1 MINVLEVIVDAP
13 NPVGGAESPAGNIQS
28 LEKGLR
34 ILDEFIESPTPLK
47 LADIVRRFDMD
58 RASAFRFLQ
67 TLEHR
72 GFLRKDL
79 TTKEYDVGGRV
90 YYWASRLREKTR
102 LIDSFH
108 DHLQR
113 LASITQ
119 QTTHLGL
126 FVNDRVLLADF
137 ALSDSIVSI
146 RHCIGVLEPL
156 YSSAVGKAVLAFL
169 PQERREALIDKIT
182 FERFTDSTIMNADAL
197 RIELAVTRKRGYA
210 IDANETHEGLTCIAR
225 PIFGKQQVP
234 IASIGITCVTAL
246 VSSEP
251 GRFEK
256 LIEAILDVGTDVVP
270 DNL

>member
-1 MINVLEVIVDAP
+1 MDNP
-13 NPVGGAESPAGNIQS
+13 NPVNEVESPAGHIQS

-34 ILDEFIESPTPLK
+34 ILDEIIEAPAPLK
-47 LADIVRRFDMD
+47 LADIVRRFNMD

-72 GFLRKDL
+72 GFLRKDA
-79 TTKEYDVGGRV
+79 TTKEYDVGGRI

-108 DHLQR
+108 EQLQR

-137 ALSDSIVSI
+137 ALSDSIISI

-169 PQERREALIDKIT
+169 PVERREALISNIEFVRLT
-182 FERFTDSTIMNADAL
+182 GNTIMNADAL
-197 RIELAVTRKRGYA
+197 RIDLAITRDRGYA

-225 PIFGKQQVP
+225 PIFGKDGVP
-234 IASIGITCVTAL
+234 VASIGITCVTAL
-246 VSSEP
+246 VSAEP
-251 GRFEK
+251 GRFEH
-256 LIEAILDVGTDVVP
+256 LIQSIQAMGSERTTNLAI
-270 DNL
+270 

>member
-1 MINVLEVIVDAP
+1 MLDNPNSAHEV
-13 NPVGGAESPAGNIQS
+13 ESPAGHIQS

-34 ILDEFIESPTPLK
+34 ILDEIIEAPAPLK
-47 LADIVRRFDMD
+47 LADIVRRFNMD

-72 GFLRKDL
+72 GFLRKDA
-79 TTKEYDVGGRV
+79 TTKEYDVGGRI

-108 DHLQR
+108 DQLQR

-137 ALSDSIVSI
+137 ALSDSIISI

-169 PQERREALIDKIT
+169 PQEQRETLINKIEFVRLT
-182 FERFTDSTIMNADAL
+182 GNTIMNADAL
-197 RIELAVTRKRGYA
+197 RIDLAITRERGYA
-210 IDANETHEGLTCIAR
+210 IDANETHEGLTCVAR
-225 PIFGKQQVP
+225 PIFGKDKIPV
-234 IASIGITCVTAL
+234 ASIGITCVTAL
-246 VSSEP
+246 VSAEP
-251 GRFEK
+251 GRFEH
-256 LIEAILDVGTDVVP
+256 LIHSIQDMGNEITTHLTV
-270 DNL
+270 

>member
-1 MINVLEVIVDAP
+1 LPEL
-13 NPVGGAESPAGNIQS
+13 SP
-28 LEKGLR
+28 
-34 ILDEFIESPTPLK
+34 
-47 LADIVRRFDMD
+47 RFNMD

-72 GFLRKDL
+72 GFLRKDA
-79 TTKEYDVGGRV
+79 TTKEYDVGGRI

-108 DHLQR
+108 EQLQR

-137 ALSDSIVSI
+137 ALSDSIISI

-169 PQERREALIDKIT
+169 PVERREALINNIEFVRLT
-182 FERFTDSTIMNADAL
+182 GNTIMNADAL
-197 RIELAVTRKRGYA
+197 RIDLAITRDRGYA

-225 PIFGKQQVP
+225 PIFGKDGVP
-234 IASIGITCVTAL
+234 VASIGITCVTAL
-246 VSSEP
+246 VSAEP
-251 GRFEK
+251 GRFEH
-256 LIEAILDVGTDVVP
+256 LIQSIQAMGSEITTNLAI
-270 DNL
+270 

>member
-1 MINVLEVIVDAP
+1 MLDSPSPVNEV
-13 NPVGGAESPAGNIQS
+13 ESPAGHIQS

-34 ILDEFIESPTPLK
+34 ILDEIIEAPAPLK
-47 LADIVRRFDMD
+47 LADIVRRFNMD

-72 GFLRKDL
+72 GFLRKDA
-79 TTKEYDVGGRV
+79 TTKEYDVGGRI

-108 DHLQR
+108 EQLQR

-137 ALSDSIVSI
+137 ALSDSIISI

-169 PQERREALIDKIT
+169 PPERREALIDNIEFVRLT
-182 FERFTDSTIMNADAL
+182 NSTITNADAL
-197 RIELAVTRKRGYA
+197 RIDLAITRDRGYA

-225 PIFGKQQVP
+225 PIFGKNNIPV
-234 IASIGITCVTAL
+234 ASIGITCVTAL
-246 VSSEP
+246 VSAEP
-251 GRFEK
+251 GRFEH
-256 LIEAILDVGTDVVP
+256 LIQSIQAMGNEITT
-270 DNL
+270 NLAV

>member
-1 MINVLEVIVDAP
+1 LEASLNARTENREADSQP
-13 NPVGGAESPAGNIQS
+13 GHIQS

-34 ILDEFIESPTPLK
+34 ILDEFIEAPAPLK
-47 LADIVRRFDMD
+47 LADIVRKFGMD

-72 GFLRKDL
+72 GFLRKDSE
-79 TTKEYDVGGRV
+79 TKGYEVGGRV

-108 DHLQR
+108 EHLQR
-113 LASITQ
+113 LASITG

-156 YSSAVGKAVLAFL
+156 YSSAAGKAVLAYL
-169 PQERREALIDKIT
+169 PPERREELIEKID
-182 FERFTDSTIMNADAL
+182 FKKFTKNTITSPDAL
-197 RIELAVTRKRGYA
+197 RIDLSITRDRGYA
-210 IDANETHEGLTCIAR
+210 VDANETHEGLTCVAR
-225 PIFGKQQVP
+225 PIFDSDGVP
-234 IASIGITCVTAL
+234 VASIGLTCITAMAG
-246 VSSEP
+246 SES

-256 LIEAILDVGTDVVP
+256 LVKAVQSIGDEITIDVDI
-270 DNL
+270 